1 MSWVTVTMKRT
12 TLLVLLGL
20 PLIIIA
26 LAGTKALQI
35 KELIKLGEI
44 AVVPPV
50 KVTYLAVE
58 IQLWPQIINTVASL
72 EASQGVDIAAELA
85 GKVTAIDF
93 KSGQSVVKG
102 QQLIAQDIST
112 ERAQLKAAKSA
123 LKLAENKLKR
133 IKQLKN
139 KRNASQSSLED
150 ALADVIR
157 AEADIEVIQ
166 STINKKLIK
175 APFTGQLG
183 IRKINVGQ
191 ELAQGAYIV
200 SLQQLDPMLVNF
212 NLPQRYISKIK
223 TGLNIDIQLPDN
235 KTSETISGTVLA
247 IDPKVDNNTRN
258 LRIQAKINNPKKDLL
273 PGMFVNIVLDLQQDK
288 QQLVVPTTAIRYAPY
303 GNSVFVIDNSQDPA
317 VVKQQIVEI
326 GETRGDYIAIDKGL
340 KGDEI
345 VVTSGAFKLSNGQTV
360 ELDNSKSPTFKQ
372 ANAKI
377 DD

>member
-1 MSWVTVTMKRT
+1 MSWITVTMKRT

-35 KELIKLGEI
+35 KELIKLGET
-44 AVVPPV
+44 AVIPPV

-58 IQLWPQIINTVASL
+58 TQQWPQIISTVASL

-112 ERAQLKAAKSA
+112 ESAQLKAAKSA

-183 IRKINVGQ
+183 IRKVNLGQ
-191 ELAQGAYIV
+191 ELAQGTHIV

-223 TGLNIDIQLPDN
+223 TGLNIEIQLPDN
-235 KTSETISGTVLA
+235 KAAKTISGTVLA

-258 LRIQAKINNPKKDLL
+258 LRVQAKINSPKKDLF
-273 PGMFVNIVLDLQQDK
+273 PGMFVNIVLDLQEDK

-326 GETRGDYIAIDKGL
+326 AETRGDFIAIDKGL